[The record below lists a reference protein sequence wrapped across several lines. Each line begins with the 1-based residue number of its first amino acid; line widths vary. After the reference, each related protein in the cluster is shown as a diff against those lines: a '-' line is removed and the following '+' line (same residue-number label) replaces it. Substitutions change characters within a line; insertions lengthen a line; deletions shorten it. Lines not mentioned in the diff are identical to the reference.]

1 MEIFKIAAIGITC
14 AIVIIYL
21 KNVNGELAS
30 IATVCSGVVLLS
42 LTIGY
47 VADFLLIFTALGNYA
62 ELGKI
67 SIKIVIKIVGIS
79 YLVEFT
85 SDLIDDFGL
94 KSLSDKVVFAG
105 KILILTTAFPIIEK
119 LISTVTELL

>member
-1 MEIFKIAAIGITC
+1 MEIFKIAAIGVTC
-14 AIVIIYL
+14 AIIIIYL

-30 IATVCSGVVLLS
+30 IATVCAGVLLLS
-42 LTIGY
+42 LTAGY
-47 VADFLLIFTALGNYA
+47 VADFLSIFTVLGNYA
-62 ELGKI
+62 ELGKFT
-67 SIKIVIKIVGIS
+67 IKIVIKIVGIS

-94 KSLSDKVVFAG
+94 KSLSDKIVFAG
-105 KILILTTAFPIIEK
+105 RILILTTAFPIIEK